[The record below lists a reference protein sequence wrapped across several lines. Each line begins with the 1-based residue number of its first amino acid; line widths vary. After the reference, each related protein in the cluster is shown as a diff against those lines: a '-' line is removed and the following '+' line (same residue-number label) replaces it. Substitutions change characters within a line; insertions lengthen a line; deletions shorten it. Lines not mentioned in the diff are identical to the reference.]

1 MDDHDV
7 VIIGGGPAGLSAA
20 RRLAELGIRDVTVLE
35 RETEA
40 GGIPRHCGHLGFGWQ
55 SHRRFWSGPRF
66 AAAMRS
72 SVEGLDIRT
81 GTTVLQIGHNGVLR
95 IRDRNGLGEIG
106 ARRVLIATGTRETP
120 RAPRLAGGS
129 RPQGVM
135 TTGALQ
141 QHVYLQGC
149 KPFRAPVIVGTE
161 WVSFSA
167 ILTCRHLGIR
177 PVAMIEM
184 QERTM
189 APWPGG
195 PIAQLAYGVPVL
207 LNSHFVEIRGKQQ
220 VESVV
225 IETVGQRRELSC
237 DGVIFTG
244 QFVPERAV
252 FAEGPG
258 IFTAGNVNAP
268 LKTSGQ
274 CWHEGRDIAETIAR
288 SLA

>member
-1 MDDHDV
+1 MRDRDV

-20 RRLAELGIRDVTVLE
+20 RRLAELGIRNVTVLE
-35 RETEA
+35 REAEA
-40 GGIPRHCGHLGFGWQ
+40 GGVPRHCGHLGFGWQ
-55 SHRRFWSGPRF
+55 SHRRIWSGPHF

-72 SVEGLDIRT
+72 SVDGLDIRT
-81 GTTVLQIGHNGVLR
+81 GTTVLQIGKDGVLR
-95 IRDRNGLGEIG
+95 IRDRSGLGEIA
-106 ARRVLIATGTRETP
+106 ARRIMIATGTRETP
-120 RAPRLAGGS
+120 RAPRFAGGS

-141 QHVYLQGC
+141 QHVYLQGFR
-149 KPFRAPVIVGTE
+149 PFKAPVIVGTE

-177 PVAMIEM
+177 PVAMIEA
-184 QERTM
+184 QARTS

-195 PIAQLAYGVPVL
+195 PIARLIYGVPVL
-207 LNSHFVEIRGKQQ
+207 LNSRILEIRGKQQ
-220 VESVV
+220 VEAVT
-225 IETVGQRRELSC
+225 IETQGQRRDLPC

-252 FAEGPG
+252 FAEGPT

-274 CWHEGRDIAETIAR
+274 CWHEGRAVAENIAR